1 MDLLDNT
8 QGRPVIKQSLS
19 MGLLHPWIVLLFFEI
34 AITFPGGD
42 LMEMNTDQVWQDV
55 LGQLQLQMTRATFDT
70 WLKDTHIVSRNNGTL
85 IVGTKS
91 TFAKDWLE
99 NRLKNT
105 INRTVSDI
113 IGRVRARPEQMT
125 EVRPWIR
132 NSPSYPTPM
141 TMATVNFKAT
151 EVARP

>member
-1 MDLLDNT
+1 LDLLDNT

-19 MGLLHPWIVLLFFEI
+19 MGLLHPWIVLRFFEI

-42 LMEMNTDQVWQDV
+42 LMELNTDQVWQDV

-113 IGRVRARPEQMT
+113 IGQRIDLEFIV
-125 EVRPWIR
+125 
-132 NSPSYPTPM
+132 S
-141 TMATVNFKAT
+141 K
-151 EVARP
+151 